1 MTHFGKAM
9 GTILMSVTAIV
20 SADYVKP
27 WVAAMLPPAWRPSPP
42 AVVSPP
48 PPPRPNPTAK
58 STGLDREALQREF
71 ERRLKR

>member
-9 GTILMSVTAIV
+9 GTILMSTTAIV
-20 SADYVKP
+20 AADYVKP

-48 PPPRPNPTAK
+48 PGPPAK
-58 STGLDREALQREF
+58 HTGFDREALQREF
-71 ERRLKR
+71 ERRIKR